1 MTDFTLGD
9 ANSFKKKFDRW
20 INGFQISL
28 DFWKI
33 TCTGILY
40 MLYGSLDHRSVKESE
55 CTQYKIHV
63 HVYPPFFFTAMNLQY
78 IFCKAD

>member
-1 MTDFTLGD
+1 
-9 ANSFKKKFDRW
+9 
-20 INGFQISL
+20 
-28 DFWKI
+28 
-33 TCTGILY
+33 